1 MTPRRLALA
10 LAVVAPPA
18 LTLAAVAVSYRA
30 GHDAGRI
37 EGRAAAYRETDQVLR
52 DLERALAP
60 IAAGRHAAA
69 SSTPPSGDAP

>member
-18 LTLAAVAVSYRA
+18 LTLAAGGTGYRL

-37 EGRAAAYRETDQVLR
+37 EGRAAAYRETDRVLR
-52 DLERALAP
+52 DLEHALAP
-60 IAAGRHAAA
+60 LVQGQAQAEHF
-69 SSTPPSGDAP
+69 APTER

>member
-1 MTPRRLALA
+1 MIPRGLALA
-10 LAVVAPPA
+10 FAGSAA
-18 LTLAAVAVSYRA
+18 LTLAAGGTGYRL